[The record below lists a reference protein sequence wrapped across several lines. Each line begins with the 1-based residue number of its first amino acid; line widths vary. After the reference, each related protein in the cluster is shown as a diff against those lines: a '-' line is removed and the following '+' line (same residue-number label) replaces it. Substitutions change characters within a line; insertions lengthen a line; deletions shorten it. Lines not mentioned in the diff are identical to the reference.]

1 MDDYNKDL
9 SNPNTNTDISM
20 ILSLENSV
28 NDKMQ
33 NELVLKFESKML
45 ELLEKQNKFSNVQST
60 FFLMFISYF
69 HKFF

>member
-45 ELLEKQNKFSNVQST
+45 ELLEKQNNA
-60 FFLMFISYF
+60 
-69 HKFF
+69 